1 MSEQPQIDRPN
12 QLVGHGEEAHSFD
25 GIQEYDNKLP
35 NWWLWTFYLACI
47 FSVGY
52 WVHYHV
58 LHTGPSSMEAYQ
70 MEMKAAEEAS
80 AQAAAKNPLTNEFL
94 VKLSKDS
101 QIVGEGKA
109 LFAKSGCIAC
119 HKLDGGGL
127 IGPNL
132 TDEFWIHG
140 GKPTLI
146 YKTIS
151 EGVVLKGMPA
161 HGKTLGR
168 ARIQKIVAYLETI
181 RNTHVKGGKPPQGKK
196 EDG

>member
-1 MSEQPQIDRPN
+1 MSEQQVDRPN
-12 QLVGHGEEAHSFD
+12 QLVGQGEEAHSFD

-47 FSVGY
+47 FSVIY

-58 LHTGPSSMEAYQ
+58 LHTGPSSMETFQ
-70 MEMKAAEEAS
+70 MEMKAAEEA
-80 AQAAAKNPLTNEFL
+80 AEKLEAKHPLTDALL

-101 QIVGEGKA
+101 QVVEEGKT
-109 LFAKSGCIAC
+109 LFAKSGCAAC
-119 HKLDGGGL
+119 HKPDGGGL

-132 TDEFWIHG
+132 TDEFWLHG

-146 YKTIS
+146 FKTIS

-161 HGKTLGR
+161 HGKLLGR
-168 ARIQKIVAYLETI
+168 SRIQKIVAYLETI
-181 RNTHVKGGKPPQGKK
+181 RNTHVKGGKEAQGKK
-196 EDG
+196 EEG